1 MLIFLKNQ
9 IIIFLLVVFFSTS
22 IALANETSDVIFL
35 KNGTKVT
42 GKIIKYDV
50 EKEVVIKTESGTELQ
65 YKMSD
70 VEKIDFKSE
79 SFYQYKKTSAE
90 LGVTLGTPAVL
101 NLVLGKHFDNLMV
114 KASGFYLGSDAKGI
128 QFEIGY
134 KLAEFART
142 YHAINIAGGFSEMRT
157 TSSTLNDTDNE
168 LCPSKLYKWNYIGI
182 VYNLNTNGF
191 YLQSGLSIGEGDY
204 ISPQFMFQ
212 IGYVYQF
219 RD

>member
-1 MLIFLKNQ
+1 MLFSLKNQ
-9 IIIFLLVVFFSTS
+9 IIMFLLVVFFSTC
-22 IALANETSDVIFL
+22 IALSNETSDVIFL

-42 GKIIKYDV
+42 GKIIKFDV
-50 EKEVVIKTESGTELQ
+50 DKEVVIKTESGAELQ

-70 VEKIDFKSE
+70 VDKIDFKSE

-90 LGVTLGTPAVL
+90 LGVTLGTPAGL
-101 NLVLGKHFDNLMV
+101 NVVGAKHFDNLMV
-114 KASGFYLGSDAKGI
+114 KASGFYLGKNAKGI

-142 YHAINIAGGFSEMRT
+142 YHAINIVAGVA
-157 TSSTLNDTDNE
+157 E
-168 LCPSKLYKWNYIGI
+168 LRESNAKYINNYIYKSWQYLGV

-191 YLQSGLSIGEGDY
+191 YLQTGLSHSYGDFP
-204 ISPQFMFQ
+204 SPQFLLQ